1 MRHYLVV
8 ANQTL
13 GQPQLMDKLQACMND
28 GPCRFFLL
36 VPATHAHDHRR
47 FSPAEAYAIAQH
59 RLDGALA
66 RLRRLGAD
74 VHGEVGDPSP
84 IVAIGD
90 VLRHREFDEL
100 ILSTLP
106 PGPSQWL
113 RRGVPE
119 GIKRIFH
126 RPVTVVVASPEA
138 ASPVATPPVAPSP
151 LEVAT

>member
-13 GQPQLMDKLQACMND
+13 GQPQLLEKLQACMAE

-36 VPATHAHDHRR
+36 VPATHARDHVR
-47 FSPAEAYAIAQH
+47 FSPAEAYAIAQR
-59 RLDGALA
+59 RLDGALT

-90 VLRHREFDEL
+90 VLRQRSFDEL

-113 RRGVPE
+113 RRGVPD
-119 GIKRIFH
+119 GIERLFH
-126 RPVTVVVASPEA
+126 RPVTLVVAPAEST
-138 ASPVATPPVAPSP
+138 AT

>member
-1 MRHYLVV
+1 VRQYLVV

-13 GQPQLMDKLQACMND
+13 GQPQFIEKLQACMAE

-36 VPATHAHDHRR
+36 VPATHAHDRVR

-66 RLRRLGAD
+66 RLGRLGAD

-84 IVAIGD
+84 IVAIGE
-90 VLRHREFDEL
+90 VLHHRDFDEL

-113 RRGVPE
+113 RRGVPD
-119 GIKRIFH
+119 GIERLFN
-126 RPVTVVVASPEA
+126 RPVTLVVAPADTA
-138 ASPVATPPVAPSP
+138 AP
-151 LEVAT
+151 LEVGT

>member
-1 MRHYLVV
+1 MRQYLVV

-13 GQPQLMDKLQACMND
+13 GQAQLLDRLQACMTE

-36 VPATHAHDHRR
+36 VPATHAHDGGR
-47 FSPAEAYAIAQH
+47 FSPAEARAIAQH
-59 RLDGALA
+59 RLDAALA

-84 IVAIGD
+84 IVAIGE
-90 VLRHREFDEL
+90 VLRHRDFDEL

-119 GIKRIFH
+119 GIERLFQ
-126 RPVTVVVASPEA
+126 RPVTLVVAPADPGGTRPS
-138 ASPVATPPVAPSP
+138 VTAPP
-151 LEVAT
+151 LEVV

>member
-13 GQPQLMDKLQACMND
+13 GQPQLIEKLQACMAE

-36 VPATHAHDHRR
+36 VPATHAHNLVR
-47 FSPAEAYAIAQH
+47 FSPAEAFAIAQH
-59 RLDGALA
+59 RLDGALT
-66 RLRRLGAD
+66 RLRRLGTD

-90 VLRHREFDEL
+90 ALRQRSFDEI

-113 RRGVPE
+113 RHGVPD
-119 GIKRIFH
+119 GIERLFN
-126 RPVTVVVASPEA
+126 RPVTLVVAE
-138 ASPVATPPVAPSP
+138 VDATET

>member
-13 GQPQLMDKLQACMND
+13 GQPQLIEKVQECMAE

-36 VPATHAHDHRR
+36 VPATHARDHIR
-47 FSPAEAYAIAQH
+47 FSPAEAYAIAQR
-59 RLDGALA
+59 RLDAAVAGLQ
-66 RLRRLGAD
+66 RLGAD
-74 VHGEVGDPSP
+74 VRGEVGDPSP
-84 IVAIGD
+84 IVAIGE
-90 VLRHREFDEL
+90 VLRHRDFDEL

-119 GIKRIFH
+119 GIERICH
-126 RPVTVVVASPEA
+126 IPVTLVVAPAEVPASALVPEH
-138 ASPVATPPVAPSP
+138 ASAP

>member
-13 GQPQLMDKLQACMND
+13 GQPQLIEKLQACMAE

-36 VPATHAHDHRR
+36 VPATHAHDRVR
-47 FSPAEAYAIAQH
+47 FSPAEAYAIAHH

-66 RLRRLGAD
+66 QLRRLGAD

-84 IVAIGD
+84 IVAIGERLHYCD
-90 VLRHREFDEL
+90 FDEL

-113 RRGVPE
+113 RRGIPE
-119 GIKRIFH
+119 GIERLFH
-126 RPVTVVVASPEA
+126 RPVTLVVAPAETA
-138 ASPVATPPVAPSP
+138 VP
-151 LEVAT
+151 LEVGT

>member
-1 MRHYLVV
+1 VRHYLVV

-13 GQPQLMDKLQACMND
+13 GQPRLIEKLQACMAE

-36 VPATHAHDHRR
+36 VPATHAHARIR

-59 RLDGALA
+59 RLDGAVA
-66 RLRRLGAD
+66 RLQRLGAD

-113 RRGVPE
+113 RRGVPD
-119 GIKRIFH
+119 GIKQLFH
-126 RPVTVVVASPEA
+126 RPVTVVVAPGDATASLAPADA
-138 ASPVATPPVAPSP
+138 AAPIWR
-151 LEVAT
+151 

>member
-1 MRHYLVV
+1 VRQYLVV

-13 GQPQLMDKLQACMND
+13 GQPQLLERLQACMTE

-36 VPATHAHDHRR
+36 VPATHAHDRGR
-47 FSPAEAYAIAQH
+47 FSPAEAHAIAQH

-66 RLRRLGAD
+66 KLRRLGAD
-74 VHGEVGDPSP
+74 VYGEVGDPSP

-90 VLRHREFDEL
+90 VLRHRDFDEL

-119 GIKRIFH
+119 GIERIFH
-126 RPVTVVVASPEA
+126 RPVTLVVAPADPSGSRTA
-138 ASPVATPPVAPSP
+138 VTAPP
-151 LEVAT
+151 LEVA

>member
-13 GQPQLMDKLQACMND
+13 GQPQLIEKLQACMAE
-28 GPCRFFLL
+28 GPCKFFFL
-36 VPATHAHDHRR
+36 VPATHAHDRVR

-59 RLDGALA
+59 RLDRILR

-84 IVAIGD
+84 ILAIGELLHHLD
-90 VLRHREFDEL
+90 FDEL

-119 GIKRIFH
+119 GVERLFNL
-126 RPVTVVVASPEA
+126 PVTLVVAPAETETA
-138 ASPVATPPVAPSP
+138 AP
-151 LEVAT
+151 LEVGT

>member
-13 GQPQLMDKLQACMND
+13 GQPQLIEKLQACMAL
-28 GPCRFFLL
+28 GPSRFFLL
-36 VPATHAHDHRR
+36 VPATHAHDRIR

-59 RLDGALA
+59 RLDGALV

-90 VLRHREFDEL
+90 VLRQREFDEL

-113 RRGVPE
+113 RRGVPDGVE
-119 GIKRIFH
+119 RLFH
-126 RPVTVVVASPEA
+126 MPVTLVVGPAEPAS
-138 ASPVATPPVAPSP
+138 TPP

>member
-13 GQPQLMDKLQACMND
+13 GQPQLLDKLQACMAE

-36 VPATHAHDHRR
+36 VPATHAHDLVR
-47 FSPAEAYAIAQH
+47 FSPAEAYAIARH
-59 RLDGALA
+59 RLDHALA

-74 VHGEVGDPSP
+74 VYGEVGDPSP

-90 VLRHREFDEL
+90 VLRLRDFDEL

-113 RRGVPE
+113 RGGVPE
-119 GIKRIFH
+119 GIERLFH
-126 RPVTVVVASPEA
+126 LPVTLVVAQAEA
-138 ASPVATPPVAPSP
+138 TAP

>member
-13 GQPQLMDKLQACMND
+13 GQPQLVEKIQACMAE

-36 VPATHAHDHRR
+36 VPATHAHDLVR
-47 FSPAEAYAIAQH
+47 FSPAEAYAIARH
-59 RLDGALA
+59 RLDHA
-66 RLRRLGAD
+66 RSMLRRLGTD

-84 IVAIGD
+84 IVAIGE
-90 VLRHREFDEL
+90 VLRRIEFDEL

-119 GIKRIFH
+119 GITRLFH
-126 RPVTVVVASPEA
+126 LPVTLVVAPA
-138 ASPVATPPVAPSP
+138 AATVP
-151 LEVAT
+151 LGMATEVAR

>member
-13 GQPQLMDKLQACMND
+13 GQPQLLDRLQACMTE

-36 VPATHAHDHRR
+36 VPATHAHDRGHMG
-47 FSPAEAYAIAQH
+47 FSPAEARAIAQH

-66 RLRRLGAD
+66 KLRRLGAD

-84 IVAIGD
+84 IVAIGE
-90 VLRHREFDEL
+90 VLRHRDFDEL

-119 GIKRIFH
+119 GIERLFN
-126 RPVTVVVASPEA
+126 RPVTLVVAPAESAEPRP
-138 ASPVATPPVAPSP
+138 PVATPR

>member
-13 GQPQLMDKLQACMND
+13 GQPQLLDKLQACMAD

-36 VPATHAHDHRR
+36 VPATHAHDLVR
-47 FSPAEAYAIAQH
+47 FSPAEAFAIAQH
-59 RLDGALA
+59 RLDHALA

-90 VLRHREFDEL
+90 ILRLREFDEL

-119 GIKRIFH
+119 GIERLFH
-126 RPVTVVVASPEA
+126 LPVTVVVASAETTA
-138 ASPVATPPVAPSP
+138 PV
-151 LEVAT
+151 EVAT

>member
-1 MRHYLVV
+1 MRQYLVV

-13 GQPQLMDKLQACMND
+13 GQPQLLERLQACMID

-36 VPATHAHDHRR
+36 VPATHAHDRGR
-47 FSPAEAYAIAQH
+47 FSPVEAHAIAQH

-84 IVAIGD
+84 IVAIGE

-113 RRGVPE
+113 RRGVPD
-119 GIKRIFH
+119 GIKRLFH
-126 RPVTVVVASPEA
+126 LPVTLVVAPDVEIPA
-138 ASPVATPPVAPSP
+138 PLATPP
-151 LEVAT
+151 LEVA

>member
-13 GQPQLMDKLQACMND
+13 GQPRLLDKLQACMTE

-36 VPATHAHDHRR
+36 VPATHAHDRVR

-59 RLDGALA
+59 RLDGAVA
-66 RLRRLGAD
+66 KLRRLGAD

-84 IVAIGD
+84 LVAIGE
-90 VLRHREFDEL
+90 VLRHRDFDEL

-119 GIKRIFH
+119 GIERLFH
-126 RPVTVVVASPEA
+126 RPVTLV
-138 ASPVATPPVAPSP
+138 VAPSDTTATV
-151 LEVAT
+151 EVAT

>member
-13 GQPQLMDKLQACMND
+13 GQPQLMNRLQACMAE

-36 VPATHAHDHRR
+36 VPATHAHDRGR
-47 FSPAEAYAIAQH
+47 FSPAEATAIAQH
-59 RLDGALA
+59 RLDAALA
-66 RLRRLGAD
+66 GLRRLGAD

-90 VLRHREFDEL
+90 VLRHRDFDEL

-119 GIKRIFH
+119 GIERLFH
-126 RPVTVVVASPEA
+126 RPVTLVVAPDEPPA
-138 ASPVATPPVAPSP
+138 PVAAPP

>member
-13 GQPQLMDKLQACMND
+13 GQPQLIEKLQACMAE

-36 VPATHAHDHRR
+36 VPATHAHDHIR
-47 FSPAEAYAIAQH
+47 FSPAEADAIAQH
-59 RLDGALA
+59 RLDGAIA
-66 RLRRLGAD
+66 RLQRLGAD
-74 VHGEVGDPSP
+74 VYGEVGDPSP

-119 GIKRIFH
+119 GIAQRFH
-126 RPVTVVVASPEA
+126 LPITLVVASA
-138 ASPVATPPVAPSP
+138 GMTPLAPADTTAP
-151 LEVAT
+151 LEVGR

>member
-13 GQPQLMDKLQACMND
+13 GQPQLIEKLQARMAE
-28 GPCRFFLL
+28 GPCEFFFL
-36 VPATHAHDHRR
+36 VPATHAHDHVR
-47 FSPAEAYAIAQH
+47 FSPAEAYAIARH
-59 RLDGALA
+59 RLDSALD
-66 RLRRLGAD
+66 RLGRLGAR

-84 IVAIGD
+84 IVAIGEL
-90 VLRHREFDEL
+90 LRHQVFDEV

-119 GIKRIFH
+119 AVEQLCNC
-126 RPVTVVVASPEA
+126 PVTLVVAPDR
-138 ASPVATPPVAPSP
+138 PPAR
-151 LEVAT
+151 LEVNT

>member
-1 MRHYLVV
+1 VRHYLVV

-13 GQPQLMDKLQACMND
+13 GQPQLIEKLQACMAE

-36 VPATHAHDHRR
+36 VPATHAHDRVR

-84 IVAIGD
+84 IVAIGE
-90 VLRHREFDEL
+90 LLHHRDFDEL
-100 ILSTLP
+100 ILSTLA

-119 GIKRIFH
+119 GIERLFH
-126 RPVTVVVASPEA
+126 RPVRLVIAPAETAET
-138 ASPVATPPVAPSP
+138 ATP